1 MKPLP
6 DAGLEGLFAKAK
18 AAVASLFG
26 YSSVA
31 SAGVPSDA
39 QKIKDTFWQHHN
51 ELTTL
56 ESRQTELKKQL
67 SNDYGPSGEF
77 LTLRDR

>member
-1 MKPLP
+1 MK
-6 DAGLEGLFAKAK
+6 
-18 AAVASLFG
+18 SLFG
-26 YSSVA
+26 YGSAA
-31 SAGVPSDA
+31 SAGVLSDA

-51 ELTTL
+51 ELTSL